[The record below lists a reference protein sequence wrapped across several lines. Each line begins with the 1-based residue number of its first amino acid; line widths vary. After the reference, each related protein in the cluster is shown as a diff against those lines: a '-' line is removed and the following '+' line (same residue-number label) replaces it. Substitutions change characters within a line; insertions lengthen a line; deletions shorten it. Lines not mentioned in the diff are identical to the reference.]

1 MKKLAVFIAVL
12 AVLVGSFYYSN
23 TGLSV
28 TDMTIQVGEEG
39 ASLEGLQI
47 AHVSDLHDAIFGEEQ
62 LELIDAVK
70 QKQPDLIFI
79 TGDLIDSNRYDL
91 EQSLAAIR
99 GFIDIA
105 PIYYVT
111 GNHEIA
117 TGQESDI
124 KSRLTQLGV
133 TVLSNEIITISHE
146 GQLIEILGIE
156 DPLSGPTVADVLALH
171 PRSELPRLTLSHR
184 PEVFEDYVAAGE
196 QLVFSGHA
204 HGGQLRL
211 PGIGGLIAPGQGF
224 FPTYTAGVYGEQGTQ
239 MIVSRGLGNSL
250 FPYRI
255 FNRPE
260 VIFITL
266 ER

>member
-1 MKKLAVFIAVL
+1 M
-12 AVLVGSFYYSN
+12 
-23 TGLSV
+23 
-28 TDMTIQVGEEG
+28 
-39 ASLEGLQI
+39 
-47 AHVSDLHDAIFGEEQ
+47 
-62 LELIDAVK
+62 
-70 QKQPDLIFI
+70 
-79 TGDLIDSNRYDL
+79 
-91 EQSLAAIR
+91 
-99 GFIDIA
+99 
-105 PIYYVT
+105 
-111 GNHEIA
+111 
-117 TGQESDI
+117 
-124 KSRLTQLGV
+124 
-133 TVLSNEIITISHE
+133 
-146 GQLIEILGIE
+146 IEILGIE
-156 DPLSGPTVADVLALH
+156 DPLSGSTVADVLSLH

>member
-12 AVLVGSFYYSN
+12 AVFVGSFYYSN

-62 LELIDAVK
+62 VDLIDAVK

-91 EQSLAAIR
+91 EQSLAAVR
-99 GFIDIA
+99 GFVDIA
-105 PIYYVT
+105 PVYYVT

-156 DPLSGPTVADVLALH
+156 DPLSGSTVADVLSLH

-204 HGGQLRL
+204 HGGQLRI
-211 PGIGGLIAPGQGF
+211 PGVGGLIAPGQGF
-224 FPTYTAGVYGEQGTQ
+224 FPSYTAGVYEEQGTQ